1 MNIWKKVTIAVSVVA
16 LVVATGLAWS
26 AGPTVAE
33 ASGAHCNGVPNCRD
47 LPRWAGSG
55 CVGSECYS
63 THDICCLPE
72 DPDHDPN

>member
-33 ASGAHCNGVPNCRD
+33 ASGAHCNGAPNCWD
-47 LPRWAGSG
+47 GPRLAASG
-55 CVGSECYS
+55 RCVGSECYWM
-63 THDICCLPE
+63 HEPCCKPPE
-72 DPDHDPN
+72 